1 MKRKTKQ
8 RDAILTLL
16 KKEGRPL
23 SIEEILKETTQ
34 EIPDINLSTVYR
46 NLKNLLEDKTLSAV
60 SLPGGRTRYEM
71 KVQEHRHYF
80 LCDLCDSLFNVFV
93 CPQGLLDMVPAG
105 FTLRGHS
112 ITLNGYCTDCSSPLK
127 ISTR

>member
-8 RDAILTLL
+8 RDAILNLL
-16 KKEGRPL
+16 KKEDRPL
-23 SIEEILKETTQ
+23 SIEEILKGATE

-46 NLKNLLEDKTLSAV
+46 NLKSLLDEKILSAV
-60 SLPGGRTRYEM
+60 ALPGNKTRYE
-71 KVQEHRHYF
+71 VRSQDHRHYF

-93 CPQGLLDMVPAG
+93 CPKGLLDMVPRG
-105 FTLRGHS
+105 FSLRGHS
-112 ITLNGYCTDCSSPLK
+112 ITLNGFCDNCSPSLQ